1 MRLDGSVVY
10 EGLGRRVLCGVIDLV
25 LAAIV
30 AGSLMLL
37 GFVTGAS
44 VPDAS
49 RLAGPAG
56 WSLAMTVSA
65 QTLCWTFLR
74 GTPGMLL
81 MGCQVL
87 DARTGARLALA
98 RSLARAVALWVGL
111 ACLGV
116 GVLWIIR
123 DTRHRGLHDL
133 LAGSVVVREDESLLT
148 LDELAGGAK

>member
-1 MRLDGSVVY
+1 M
-10 EGLGRRVLCGVIDLV
+10 LCGVIDLA

-30 AGSLMLL
+30 AGTLLLL
-37 GFVTGAS
+37 GVVTGAGAPGAS
-44 VPDAS
+44 IADAS
-49 RLAGPAG
+49 RLAGSAG
-56 WSLAMTVSA
+56 WSLAMAVSA
-65 QTLCWTFLR
+65 QTLLWTFLR

-98 RSLARAVALWVGL
+98 RSLARAVALWLGL